1 MAKKKLQNSTTIS
14 KFTLKNAEI
23 LFVRYLFRKSAFH
36 CLVTLTKIECKKHF
50 TLINGCLNL
59 NEWFDIVLP

>member
-36 CLVTLTKIECKKHF
+36 CLVTLTKIECKK
-50 TLINGCLNL
+50 N
-59 NEWFDIVLP
+59 